1 MRAVSGP
8 GDDRFRALCGP
19 EGTAAEPSGG
29 ENAPCWPAAMAG
41 EAHPVPSRTRK
52 LSPLAP
58 MVLRCSPWESRTPP
72 ASKGRSPFYRPR
84 GRPPAA
90 SAAGGLLLCAGGP
103 SPAPV
108 GPALPLL
115 PAPRATEV
123 ADSARGARR
132 RPLCGRAC
140 NASTRAWPERLG
152 ARPGE
157 GARVG
162 KRPDSADY
170 GSAPRV
176 SLAPSVTGGAGR
188 PAEYVGTVN
197 AGSALDT
204 ARRGAYINSSR
215 SNARRRETAARRGRA
230 RDLENRILR
239 SRDRRRR
246 QTSEVESSLGMS

>member
-1 MRAVSGP
+1 M
-8 GDDRFRALCGP
+8 ALVQD
-19 EGTAAEPSGG
+19 S
-29 ENAPCWPAAMAG
+29 
-41 EAHPVPSRTRK
+41 H
-52 LSPLAP
+52 
-58 MVLRCSPWESRTPP
+58 
-72 ASKGRSPFYRPR
+72 RSPNPQLR
-84 GRPPAA
+84 GYQTH
-90 SAAGGLLLCAGGP
+90 
-103 SPAPV
+103 
-108 GPALPLL
+108 LPLL

-123 ADSARGARR
+123 ADSVR
-132 RPLCGRAC
+132 
-140 NASTRAWPERLG
+140 G

-157 GARVG
+157 EARVG

-170 GSAPRV
+170 GGAPRV

-188 PAEYVGTVN
+188 PAKYVGTVN
-197 AGSALDT
+197 ADSALDT

>member
-1 MRAVSGP
+1 MVSA
-8 GDDRFRALCGP
+8 GDDGA
-19 EGTAAEPSGG
+19 
-29 ENAPCWPAAMAG
+29 NARMSKVGMPKC
-41 EAHPVPSRTRK
+41 R
-52 LSPLAP
+52 LSYCQIQA
-58 MVLRCSPWESRTPP
+58 T
-72 ASKGRSPFYRPR
+72 
-84 GRPPAA
+84 RPPGALPK
-90 SAAGGLLLCAGGP
+90 SSGRRR
-103 SPAPV
+103 
-108 GPALPLL
+108 PALPLL

-123 ADSARGARR
+123 ADSVRGARR

-157 GARVG
+157 EARVG

-170 GSAPRV
+170 GGAPRV
-176 SLAPSVTGGAGR
+176 SLAPSATGGAGR
-188 PAEYVGTVN
+188 PAKYVGTVN
-197 AGSALDT
+197 ADSALDT

>member
-1 MRAVSGP
+1 MGEQ
-8 GDDRFRALCGP
+8 D
-19 EGTAAEPSGG
+19 AAGQQGAFSFLQTE
-29 ENAPCWPAAMAG
+29 G
-41 EAHPVPSRTRK
+41 EAPGRERGRGPPFVRRRAFPRARGPITGLPRAGPLGSAR
-52 LSPLAP
+52 LLLAP
-58 MVLRCSPWESRTPP
+58 RRAT
-72 ASKGRSPFYRPR
+72 
-84 GRPPAA
+84 RPPGALPK
-90 SAAGGLLLCAGGP
+90 SSGRRR
-103 SPAPV
+103 
-108 GPALPLL
+108 PALPLL

-123 ADSARGARR
+123 ADSVRGARR

-157 GARVG
+157 EARVG

-170 GSAPRV
+170 GGAPRV
-176 SLAPSVTGGAGR
+176 SLAPSVAGGAGR
-188 PAEYVGTVN
+188 PAKYVGTVN
-197 AGSALDT
+197 ADSALDT